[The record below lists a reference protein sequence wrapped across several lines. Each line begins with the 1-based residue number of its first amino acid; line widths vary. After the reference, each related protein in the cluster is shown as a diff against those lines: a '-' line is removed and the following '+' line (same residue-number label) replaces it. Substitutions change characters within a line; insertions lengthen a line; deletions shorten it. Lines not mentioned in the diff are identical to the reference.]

1 MSNTEKRKYI
11 VLKPIAWGGRR
22 EVGEIL
28 ELTAEEAAN
37 LGDEYVALESE
48 PVTTG
53 ESSPE
58 AGAKVEDEADVN
70 PKRSR
75 KAKK

>member
-1 MSNTEKRKYI
+1 MSNAEKKTYR

-22 EVGEIL
+22 EVGETIQL
-28 ELTAEEAAN
+28 SNEEAAN
-37 LGDEYVALESE
+37 LGDDYVALESE

-53 ESSPE
+53 ASSAK
-58 AGAKVEDEADVN
+58 AGSKVEDEAAVK
-70 PKRSR
+70 PKRTR

>member
-1 MSNTEKRKYI
+1 MSAEKKTYK

-28 ELTAEEAAN
+28 ELSDEEAAN
-37 LGDEYVALESE
+37 LGDEYVALEPE

-53 ESSPE
+53 
-58 AGAKVEDEADVN
+58 AKVEGKAAVK
-70 PKRSR
+70 PKRKH

>member
-1 MSNTEKRKYI
+1 MSDRKRKYK

-22 EVGEIL
+22 EVGEII
-28 ELTAEEAAN
+28 ELTDKEAAN

-53 ESSPE
+53 
-58 AGAKVEDEADVN
+58 AKVEDEAAVK
-70 PKRSR
+70 PKRSH

>member
-1 MSNTEKRKYI
+1 MIKKKKYK
-11 VLKPIAWGGRR
+11 VKKPIAWGGRR
-22 EVGEIL
+22 EIGEIVYL
-28 ELTAEEAAN
+28 SDEEAAN

-58 AGAKVEDEADVN
+58 AGSKVEDEAAVK

>member
-1 MSNTEKRKYI
+1 MSNTDKKLYK

-22 EVGEIL
+22 EIGETL
-28 ELTAEEAAN
+28 LLSDKEAAN
-37 LGDEYVALESE
+37 LGDEYVALVSE

-53 ESSPE
+53 E
-58 AGAKVEDEADVN
+58 KVEDEAAVK
-70 PKRSR
+70 PKRTR